1 MTTYSI
7 REFKAKSSEILRNLD
22 EGEEVIITR
31 RGKPCGRLVAVQPQS
46 QTKPSLSTL
55 KGALT
60 HLPDAAYEDFQ
71 DIKTLW
77 EPRLSASAPTQND
90 RAVE

>member
-7 REFKAKSSEILRNLD
+7 REFKAKSSEILRSLD
-22 EGEEVIITR
+22 DGEVIITR

-46 QTKPSLSTL
+46 QPKPSLSTL

-77 EPRLSASAPTQND
+77 EPRLSVSALTQND
-90 RAVE
+90 RAGE

>member
-22 EGEEVIITR
+22 EGEVIITR

-71 DIKTLW
+71 DIKTLC

-90 RAVE
+90 RAGE